1 MTTVNEISG
10 HFIRINL
17 KKRKNQRI
25 MTKRYQAPIVK
36 KAFDILTA
44 VSRSKNGLRISDM
57 ASDLDI
63 SKSTVHGITA
73 ALEEQ
78 GAVIRDPSSKRYTIG
93 LTLMELGKAAYERVD
108 IIQTARPIMEHL
120 MAQCN
125 ESVFLGIRNQDH
137 VTVIDIV
144 ESRKDFKIS
153 SPIGTAL
160 PLLAGAVGKAF
171 LSCMPLSDAA
181 NYLNANP
188 IRRFTARTIT
198 DPTAYLA
205 ELETVNSNGYA
216 LDDEEYLVGVRA
228 VAVCLSPF
236 SGRLPA
242 LWVVGF
248 KAGMSDERMPHVIE
262 QTLDAARRIDQA
274 LA

>member
-1 MTTVNEISG
+1 
-10 HFIRINL
+10 
-17 KKRKNQRI
+17 

-36 KAFDILTA
+36 KAFDILRA
-44 VSRSKNGLRISDM
+44 ISQSEKGLRISDI
-57 ASDLDI
+57 STDLDI

-78 GAVIRDPSSKRYTIG
+78 GAITRHPDSKRYTIG

-108 IIQTARPIMEHL
+108 IVKSARPAMENL
-120 MAQCN
+120 MEQCG
-125 ESVFLGIRNQDH
+125 ESVFLGIRNAHH

-171 LSCMPLSDAA
+171 LSAMPAPEAA
-181 NYLNANP
+181 SYLKTHP
-188 IRRFTARTIT
+188 LRRFTSQTIV
-198 DPTAYLA
+198 DPAIYLE
-205 ELETVNSNGYA
+205 ELKAVKKRGYA
-216 LDDEEYLVGVRA
+216 LDDEEYIAGVRA
-228 VAVCLSPF
+228 VAVCLSPRA
-236 SGRLPA
+236 GHLPA

-248 KAGMSDERMPHVIE
+248 KAEMSDDLMPGIVD
-262 QTLDAARRIDQA
+262 QTLAAA
-274 LA
+274 LQINQSV

>member
-1 MTTVNEISG
+1 
-10 HFIRINL
+10 
-17 KKRKNQRI
+17 

-44 VSRSKNGLRISDM
+44 ISRSRNGLRISDI
-57 ASDLDI
+57 ASSLDI
-63 SKSTVHGITA
+63 SKSTIHGITA

-78 GAVIRDPSSKRYTIG
+78 GAIIRDPSSKRYTIG
-93 LTLMELGKAAYERVD
+93 LTLLELGKAVYERVD
-108 IIQTARPIMEHL
+108 IIQTARPIMEQL
-120 MAQCN
+120 MEQCS

-171 LSCMPLSDAA
+171 LSRMPVSAASD
-181 NYLNANP
+181 YLRTNP
-188 IRRFTARTIT
+188 IRRFTDRTIT
-198 DPTAYLA
+198 DPAAYLA
-205 ELETVNSNGYA
+205 ELETVRADGYA

-228 VAVCLSPF
+228 VAVCLSPI

-248 KAGMSDERMPHVIE
+248 KAGMSDERMPHIID
-262 QTLDAARRIDQA
+262 QTLSAARRIN
-274 LA
+274 L

>member
-1 MTTVNEISG
+1 
-10 HFIRINL
+10 
-17 KKRKNQRI
+17 

-44 VSRSKNGLRISDM
+44 VSRSRNGLRISDI
-57 ASDLDI
+57 ASLLGI
-63 SKSTVHGITA
+63 SKSTVHGIAA

-108 IIQTARPIMEHL
+108 IIQTARPIMEQL
-120 MAQCN
+120 MEQCN
-125 ESVFLGIRNQDH
+125 ESVFLGIRNHDH

-144 ESRKDFKIS
+144 ESTKDFKIS

-171 LSCMPLSDAA
+171 LSRMPAADAA
-181 NYLNANP
+181 AYLTANP
-188 IRRFTARTIT
+188 G
-198 DPTAYLA
+198 AYLE
-205 ELETVNSNGYA
+205 ELETVRSNGYA

-248 KAGMSDERMPHVIE
+248 KAGMSDDHMPRIIE
-262 QTLDAARRIDQA
+262 QTLAAARRINHA
-274 LA
+274 LR

>member
-1 MTTVNEISG
+1 
-10 HFIRINL
+10 
-17 KKRKNQRI
+17 

-44 VSRSKNGLRISDM
+44 ISRSGKGLRISDIS
-57 ASDLDI
+57 ACLDI

-78 GAVIRDPSSKRYTIG
+78 GAIRRDLVSKRYTIG

-108 IIQTARPIMEHL
+108 IIQTARPIMQTL
-120 MAQCN
+120 MEQCN

-137 VTVIDIV
+137 ATVIDIV
-144 ESRKDFKIS
+144 ESTKDFKIS

-171 LSCMPLSDAA
+171 LACMPTADAA
-181 NYLNANP
+181 DYLTANP
-188 IRRFTARTIT
+188 IRRFTAKTIT
-198 DPTAYLA
+198 DPAAYLA
-205 ELETVNSNGYA
+205 ELETVRANGYA

-248 KAGMSDERMPHVIE
+248 KAGMSDERMPHIID
-262 QTLDAARRIDQA
+262 QTLAAARRINQA
-274 LA
+274 LR